1 MKKLMVLTATICAAV
16 FAGTATGS
24 FQANGDR
31 AHPYALHTSVVIP
44 SSHGWKLRVNK
55 SVSNAT
61 QLVLNANMFNDKP
74 ARGRQFFMI
83 NLTLTY
89 VGRGSSS
96 SFEGLSVKALG
107 RSNVAY
113 DSSDDCGVTPHEL

>member
-1 MKKLMVLTATICAAV
+1 MKQLTAWTAAICAIA

-24 FQANGDR
+24 VQANGDR
-31 AHPYALHTSVVIP
+31 AHPYALHTSVVVP
-44 SSHGWKLRVNK
+44 SSQGWKLRVNK
-55 SVSNAT
+55 SVPNAT
-61 QLVLNANMFNDKP
+61 QLVLNANTFNDKP

-113 DSSDDCGVTPHEL
+113 D